1 MATMVES
8 GAGWMSVQT
17 VATNVAPNVLY
28 LTPVVNI
35 VNQRQ
40 LPLHAS
46 GSAETAFFASNNV
59 SLSYSP
65 FLIADTAGFNVGN
78 AFAGATAMDK
88 IGALFSTNDM

>member
-1 MATMVES
+1 MQWSGTVTATMIES

-35 VNQRQ
+35 VNRGQ
-40 LPLHAS
+40 LALHAA
-46 GSAETAFFASNNV
+46 GMAETAFFASNNV

-65 FLIADTAGFNVGN
+65 FLIADTAGYSISI
-78 AFAGATAMDK
+78 AFTGVTV
-88 IGALFSTNDM
+88 IDMFI